1 MRMVCCVAFA
11 LALLVVCPSTAR
23 ADGYLTPFLGYNFG
37 GDSANC
43 QSLTNCEEKHSNY
56 GLTIGSA
63 SGILGF
69 EEDIAY
75 AKNFYAAVPGTEN
88 NVFTAMSNLLV
99 GVFAGPVR
107 PYGLIGVG
115 LIRSH
120 VSLNPTNVSSS
131 DTNAFGYDIGGG
143 VYGFFSSHV
152 GIRGDVRHLHTFQD
166 VGILQ
171 ALSNGVLASPQQ
183 KLDFWRASL
192 GVAFKF

>member
-1 MRMVCCVAFA
+1 MRVIRCFVLGAA
-11 LALLVVCPSTAR
+11 LLALTPASAR

-43 QSLTNCEEKHSNY
+43 QSLTNCDEKHSNY

-75 AKNFYAAVPGTEN
+75 AKDFFAAVPGTEN
-88 NVFTAMSNLLV
+88 NVFSAMSNMLV
-99 GVFAGPVR
+99 GVFAGPVQ
-107 PYGLIGVG
+107 PYGLVGIG

-131 DTNAFGYDIGGG
+131 TTNAIGYDIGGG
-143 VYGFFSSHV
+143 VYGFFSPHV

-166 VGILQ
+166 VGVLQ
-171 ALSNGVLASPQQ
+171 SLSNGALASPQQ
-183 KLDFWRASL
+183 KLDYWRASL